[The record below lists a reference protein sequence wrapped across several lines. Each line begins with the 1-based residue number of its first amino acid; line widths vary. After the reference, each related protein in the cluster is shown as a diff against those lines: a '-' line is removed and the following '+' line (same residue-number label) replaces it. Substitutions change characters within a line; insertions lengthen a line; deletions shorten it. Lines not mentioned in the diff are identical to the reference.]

1 MSVIVVVTVIVTVI
15 MTVIM
20 TMTMLGSLHILKTD
34 RLLTR
39 SKLAVNRITEL
50 LDSSLKNFL

>member
-1 MSVIVVVTVIVTVI
+1 MSVIVVVTFVTMTVI
-15 MTVIM
+15 MTVI
-20 TMTMLGSLHILKTD
+20 MTMLGSLHILKTD